1 MKPFQSMN
9 GPDVHILIKQM
20 ILPKDLLYATV
31 LSKYMKYS
39 GYQNSLYTDCL
50 TIAHLIRRIEY
61 EVTTKTILYHVSHLL
76 DQVFQLYL
84 KPGEILSGPDMRLY
98 IRVFLMS
105 RFPSAAKLWNTISNY
120 TELKSITQSAYDVV
134 NAENAIPNETYL
146 YFCNETGSKESEYI
160 ALPQDI
166 LKSIFYRRTL
176 EVKTFSNA
184 IAKDLRRIVYS
195 DDFSEALCESN
206 TQPLKV
212 YGPSEVDS
220 EAFMFLSGKLAF
232 VEHV

>member
-1 MKPFQSMN
+1 
-9 GPDVHILIKQM
+9 M

-50 TIAHLIRRIEY
+50 TIAHLIRRLEDQ
-61 EVTTKTILYHVSHLL
+61 TSTRNILFYVSHFL
-76 DQVFQLYL
+76 DQVFVLYL
-84 KPGEILSGPDMRLY
+84 KPNEILIPSDMRLY

-105 RFPSAAKLWNTISNY
+105 RFPSAAKLWNTISNN
-120 TELKSITQSAYDVV
+120 TEMKSICQAAYDVV
-134 NAENAIPNETYL
+134 NAENAIPNELYL
-146 YFCNETGSKESEYI
+146 YFSNENGKEAEYI
-160 ALPQDI
+160 ASPQDI

-184 IAKDLRRIVYS
+184 TAKDLRRIVYS
-195 DDFSEALCESN
+195 DDFGAPLSECN

-212 YGPSEVDS
+212 YAPAEVDP
-220 EAFMFLSGKLAF
+220 EALMFLSGKLVF
-232 VEHV
+232 VEHI